1 VNTSVDEDLRLLIV
15 HLRGTNEDHA
25 VTAVRYGGRWLILD
39 NRTLDIRQDVN
50 AAEFDPLFV
59 VDGEGVKRM
68 TKLASKPRDPWTKAS
83 PATGYPWQR
92 PSSISLDRSM
102 LPLLRFGRIQE
113 SWVMR
118 GRTS

>member
-50 AAEFDPLFV
+50 AAEFDPLLWS
-59 VDGEGVKRM
+59 M
-68 TKLASKPRDPWTKAS
+68 AKAS
-83 PATGYPWQR
+83 SA
-92 PSSISLDRSM
+92 
-102 LPLLRFGRIQE
+102 
-113 SWVMR
+113 
-118 GRTS
+118 